1 MKSSMFCS
9 PGSRENQFNVTSAVG
24 STAYPR
30 FLSPV
35 AQGTYAN
42 PPSHPE
48 ARINPTKHGIPKA
61 LTNLLSDSIS
71 ETLTDLL
78 GSRTREAIYDY
89 MERKHFVGRN
99 DIPENLDTLF
109 TIFDDTFGVNGTKV
123 IGRTIAKKVYA
134 KLDWEFESLPSLEF
148 ADYMERI
155 KTKITDEASEQSVD
169 DDPESEDEPVSETA
183 LKIPG

>member
-42 PPSHPE
+42 PPTHHE
-48 ARINPTKHGIPKA
+48 TRINPTKGIPKA

-89 MERKHFVGRN
+89 MERKHFVVRSE
-99 DIPENLDTLF
+99 IPEHLDNLF
-109 TIFDDTFGVNGTKV
+109 TIFEDTFGINATKV

-134 KLDWEFESLPSLEF
+134 KLDWEFESSPNLEF
-148 ADYMERI
+148 ADYLERI
-155 KTKITDEASEQSVD
+155 KTKITSEASEQSVD
-169 DDPESEDEPVSETA
+169 DDPESEDDPVSETV
-183 LKIPG
+183 LKIPR